1 MKKALQSILTI
12 LCSSIMLMSTS
23 STAIAMD
30 AIPKETG
37 VSGFINLGV
46 MGMSV
51 ETNMLSKTPL
61 NDLGKENINSLTDTP
76 DSKSSAIPLVNFEL
90 SYTWAESRTQ
100 IFIGNRLE
108 DFLRF
113 DFATNLGVRQG
124 AGRAGVFGLAAIST
138 PLKTKVWRDPYQINV
153 KREDTDRTSEG
164 FRISWDKILGS
175 QLEIRASTRD
185 VEIDDELSGTAEG
198 LSAAERALLNREGK
212 TKSFDISYKF
222 TVGGDNR
229 LVPRLTY
236 IDYDRDGRAMANDG
250 AQLELSYIIKA
261 DALRY
266 VTNLTF
272 GNFEYD
278 EVNPIYS
285 EKDETDRL
293 GFTFTVFWED
303 IFGLKDWSGNAGVVW
318 FEDDNKIDFYDTKV
332 GAISI
337 GMLTRF

>member
-1 MKKALQSILTI
+1 MKKTLQPTLTM
-12 LCSSIMLMSTS
+12 LCSSIVLASASFNAM
-23 STAIAMD
+23 AIE
-30 AIPKETG
+30 AIPEETG

-51 ETNMLSKTPL
+51 ETNMLAKTPL
-61 NDLGKENINSLTDTP
+61 NDLGDESIDSLTDAP

-108 DFLRF
+108 NFLRF

-124 AGRAGVFGLAAIST
+124 AGNVGVFGLAAIST
-138 PLKTKVWRDPYQINV
+138 PFETKVWRDPYQINV
-153 KREDTDRTSEG
+153 KRQDTARSSEG

-175 QLEIRASTRD
+175 EAEIRYSTRE
-185 VEIDDELSGTAEG
+185 VEIDDELSGTALG
-198 LSAAERALLNREGK
+198 LTAAERALLNREGD
-212 TKSFDISYKF
+212 TNRSDISYRF
-222 TVGGDNR
+222 AVGGDNR
-229 LVPRLTY
+229 LIPRLSY
-236 IDYDRDGRAMANDG
+236 IDYDRNGRAMANDG
-250 AQLELSYIIKA
+250 VQLELSYIIKSST
-261 DALRY
+261 LKY

-285 EKDETDRL
+285 KKDEADRL
-293 GFTFTVFWED
+293 GITFTVFWED
-303 IFGLKDWSGNAGVVW
+303 IFGLQDWTGNAGVVW
-318 FEDDNKIDFYDTKV
+318 FEEDHDIDFYDTKV